1 MANPPQLWTLVLSN
15 VFVFLVGGGLTVLG
29 YRAQTRLEEESLR
42 YVTLGFALITA
53 STVAEVVYAPAIAD
67 GFAVSGPQLLTLYTI
82 ESLLI
87 GVGLGSIFFAL
98 RQY

>member
-15 VFVFLVGGGLTVLG
+15 AFVFLVGGALTVLS
-29 YRAQTRLEEESLR
+29 YRAQHRLDRAPLR
-42 YVTLGFALITA
+42 YVTVGFALVTL
-53 STVAEVVYAPAIAD
+53 STIAEVVYAPAIA
-67 GFAVSGPQLLTLYTI
+67 GVFEVSGPQLLTLYTI

-87 GVGLGSIFFAL
+87 GVGLASVFYAL